1 MSSVNILE
9 KDSGNLIVSK
19 KDQKSVKLIQLFR
32 FADKLDYFLMT
43 VGIICALIAGGSVSI
58 FSLLWGDI
66 IDNFKSKDEL
76 VNQTY
81 DTMLKFIYIGLE
93 ILVLGAMMIYSW
105 LITGNRQSNRCKKV
119 YLQSLFSQQI
129 GWFETGN
136 QFEISSDFL
145 VNCAAFQSAIGHN
158 IPFIFNVIGIA
169 ITGIVIA
176 LSKGWLMT
184 IVTFISIPLMI
195 LAKYTYS
202 RLLIARQK
210 VELESYSQAGCRA

>member
-119 YLQSLFSQQI
+119 YLQSLFSQ
-129 GWFETGN
+129 
-136 QFEISSDFL
+136 
-145 VNCAAFQSAIGHN
+145 
-158 IPFIFNVIGIA
+158 
-169 ITGIVIA
+169 
-176 LSKGWLMT
+176 
-184 IVTFISIPLMI
+184 
-195 LAKYTYS
+195 
-202 RLLIARQK
+202 
-210 VELESYSQAGCRA
+210 